1 MFVESPGPNLIVFS
15 AFLQFF
21 EKVGPNW
28 SESEIRSFGNAEL
41 SVSSL
46 DEWADH
52 LFISSE
58 SFTEPT
64 YLYYANADKDF
75 KKIKSKT
82 CYETIVKK
90 SFRCSRKT

>member
-1 MFVESPGPNLIVFS
+1 M
-15 AFLQFF
+15 
-21 EKVGPNW
+21 
-28 SESEIRSFGNAEL
+28 SEIRSFGNAEL

-64 YLYYANADKDF
+64 FIINADKDF
-75 KKIKSKT
+75 ENKIS
-82 CYETIVKK
+82 
-90 SFRCSRKT
+90 SRKI